1 VSGSKPK
8 PSTGLSLALDYGPL
22 IVFFLAFK
30 LTDVFVGTAVF
41 MAAITIAVIVSKLK
55 LGRVSPMLW
64 LSAILIVGFGA
75 LTIWFHDPKFIQ
87 LKPTIIYT
95 GLGALLL
102 VGFAMGRPLLR
113 YVLEA
118 GFEGLND
125 RAWLVL
131 SRNWGLFFIAMA
143 LLNEVLRALY
153 NQQNG
158 HFDTWL
164 TLKVWALI
172 PLSIAFGMAHIPY
185 MMKNG
190 LATDPPVPPAS

>member
-1 VSGSKPK
+1 MSEAKTKAGSG
-8 PSTGLSLALDYGPL
+8 TSLALDYGPL
-22 IVFFLAFK
+22 IAFFIAFK
-30 LTDVFVGTAVF
+30 LTDVFIGTAVF
-41 MAAITIAVIVSKLK
+41 MAAITIAVVVSKLK

-87 LKPTIIYT
+87 LKPTIIYS

-102 VGFAMGRPLLR
+102 GGYALGKPLLR

-125 RAWLVL
+125 RGWMVL
-131 SRNWGLFFIAMA
+131 SRNWGLFFVAMA
-143 LLNEVLRALY
+143 VLNEVMVRYLS
-153 NQQNG
+153 
-158 HFDTWL
+158 FDTWL
-164 TLKVWALI
+164 SLKVWALV
-172 PLSIAFGMAHIPY
+172 PLSMVFGMAHIPY

-190 LATDPPVPPAS
+190 LATDQPVPPAS

>member
-1 VSGSKPK
+1 MSETKPK
-8 PSTGLSLALDYGPL
+8 AGSGLSLALDYGPL
-22 IVFFLAFK
+22 IAFFIAFK
-30 LTDVFVGTAVF
+30 LTNVFTGTAVF
-41 MAAITIAVIVSKLK
+41 MVAITIAVVVSKLK

-87 LKPTIIYT
+87 LKPTIIYS

-102 VGFAMGRPLLR
+102 GGFMLGKPLLR

-125 RAWLVL
+125 RGWMVL

-143 LLNEVLRALY
+143 VLNEAMVRNLS
-153 NQQNG
+153 
-158 HFDTWL
+158 FDTWL
-164 TLKVWALI
+164 ALKVWALV
-172 PLSIAFGMAHIPY
+172 PLSMVFGMAHIPY